1 MSKRKTKK
9 ILKEIIKRIDSD
21 YRDPNRIQM
30 NVVGEPCIVGDSY
43 GYVRSIQV
51 IRNYIRKDLKLP
63 LNP

>member
-30 NVVGEPCIVGDSY
+30 NVINEPCIVGDSY

-51 IRNYIRKDLKLP
+51 IRNYIREDLKLP

>member
-9 ILKEIIKRIDSD
+9 ILKKIIKRIDSD
-21 YRDPNRIQM
+21 YQDPNRIQM
-30 NVVGEPCIVGDSY
+30 NVVGEPCIIGDSY

-51 IRNYIRKDLKLP
+51 IRDYITKELKLP

>member
-21 YRDPNRIQM
+21 YRNPNRIEM
-30 NVVGEPCIVGDSY
+30 NVIGEPCVVGDSY
-43 GYVRSIQV
+43 GFVRSIQV
-51 IRNYIRKDLKLP
+51 IRDFIREDLKLP